1 MYDVTCIPLTGY
13 STEFAF
19 TIGEHRL
26 LDEIDKNDIL
36 SIALSLDINLT
47 LFDKLINEILNGIQN
62 FKIDTSDKQLKNM
75 IDKILDNAKPR
86 IKIVKDLLAG

>member
-86 IKIVKDLLAG
+86 IKILKDLLAG